1 MSRALLGSRLARAL
15 SASLTRP
22 TIVSHRVNAAPASAL
37 RASLQ
42 RSTATAAA
50 AAPEAEAAT
59 QDTVN
64 LNFYCPHV
72 IVAHQRP
79 VQSVTVPAASG
90 LMGIL
95 PNHVP
100 TVAQMRP
107 GVVSIVGAEGE
118 KEERYF
124 VSSGFTFVHPDRT
137 DICAVE
143 AVRLEDIDEEAVARA
158 LAECESQVAAVSGN
172 SPAEQER
179 AAVAQIGVDVYLAMQ
194 GALAT
199 SR

>member
-1 MSRALLGSRLARAL
+1 MQRWLRPALNVTRQVARRQW
-15 SASLTRP
+15 SAD
-22 TIVSHRVNAAPASAL
+22 A
-37 RASLQ
+37 
-42 RSTATAAA
+42 ATAATE
-50 AAPEAEAAT
+50 EARAGAT
-59 QDTVN
+59 AGEGTNQVT
-64 LNFYCPHV
+64 LNFFCPHMVIARNRSVSSV
-72 IVAHQRP
+72 IV
-79 VQSVTVPAASG
+79 PASSG

-107 GVVSIVGAEGE
+107 GVVTIYHEDS

-143 AVRLEDIDEEAVARA
+143 AVRLEDLDPEEINKA
-158 LAECESQVAAVSGN
+158 LAECEAKLAAASSSG
-172 SPAEQER
+172 ATDAQR
-179 AAVAQIGVDVYLAMQ
+179 AAIAQIGVDVYLAMQ
-194 GALAT
+194 GAVSS

>member
-1 MSRALLGSRLARAL
+1 MSRALLGSRLARTL
-15 SASLTRP
+15 SVSLTRP
-22 TIVSHRVNAAPASAL
+22 TSVSHRVNTAPPSLLCAS
-37 RASLQ
+37 SQ
-42 RSTATAAA
+42 RYIATAA

-59 QDTVN
+59 QATVN
-64 LNFYCPHV
+64 LNFYCPHM
-72 IVAHQRP
+72 IVAHHRP

-107 GVVSIVGAEGE
+107 GVVTIVGAEGE

-124 VSSGFTFVHPDRT
+124 VSSGFTFVHSDRT
-137 DICAVE
+137 DVCAVE
-143 AVRLEDIDEEAVARA
+143 AVRLEDIDGEAVARA
-158 LAECESQVAAVSGN
+158 LAECEAQVAAISGN